1 MAASD
6 LSLTPAEKKYLFRK
20 KFHKEFEEKLFFSG
34 AMGTGDNVIEKITEL
49 TRNSKGEQAAYFP
62 LIPRMTGG
70 GIVND
75 NTIRGRER
83 SVEAAWQ
90 KANYSLFANAV
101 VNKGPASDQ
110 KSLIQL
116 RNIYSPLLS
125 SWLADSNEDQCIL
138 TASGISYAFNTD
150 GSPRITPAGQDNWTQ
165 LDYAADVSAPTA
177 NRHLRWDAT
186 SGLLAG
192 DTDAMDPADKIRYA
206 MLPDIKAYA
215 MNKRIPPVRVDGRDV
230 HFLMVLPQVMASLWK
245 DDDFR
250 SSIVQGDNRGS
261 DNALMRFG
269 KTTVHDLVI
278 VPYQRM
284 YNTTGA
290 ASGTAKWG
298 SGHDVDGSRC
308 LLMGAQG
315 IARVDLGPP
324 EWLEQKDDYGR
335 VTGFGIQHFGGWT
348 KVAHP
353 SSYDG
358 GKTEDFGI
366 VAVDVAI

>member
-6 LSLTPAEKKYLFRK
+6 LSLTPSEKKFLFRK
-20 KFHKEFEEKLFFSG
+20 KFHKEFEEKMFFSG

-49 TRNSKGEQAAYFP
+49 SKNNKGEQAAYFP
-62 LIPRMTGG
+62 LIPRLTGG

-75 NTIRGRER
+75 NTVRGRER
-83 SVEAAWQ
+83 GVSAHWQ
-90 KANYSLFANAV
+90 KANYSLFANAL

-125 SWLADSNEDQCIL
+125 SWLADSNEDQAVL

-150 GSPRITPAGQDNWTQ
+150 GSPRVTPAGQDDWTQ
-165 LDYAADVSAPTA
+165 LDYAADVAAPSAA
-177 NRHLRWDAT
+177 RHLRWDAT
-186 SGLLAG
+186 SGLVTGSTA
-192 DTDAMDPADKIRYA
+192 AVDPADTISYG

-230 HFLMVLPQVMASLWK
+230 HFLMVLPQVMARLWK

-250 SSIVQGDNRGS
+250 SSIVQGDTRGS

-269 KTTVHDLVI
+269 KTTIHDLVI
-278 VPYQRM
+278 VPYQRT

-290 ASGTAKWG
+290 ASGSKWG
-298 SGHDVDGSRC
+298 GSGTVDGSRC
-308 LLMGAQG
+308 LLMGAQAL
-315 IARVDLGPP
+315 ARVDLGPA
-324 EWLEQKDDYGR
+324 EWLEQNDDYGR

-358 GKTEDFGI
+358 GDVEDFSI